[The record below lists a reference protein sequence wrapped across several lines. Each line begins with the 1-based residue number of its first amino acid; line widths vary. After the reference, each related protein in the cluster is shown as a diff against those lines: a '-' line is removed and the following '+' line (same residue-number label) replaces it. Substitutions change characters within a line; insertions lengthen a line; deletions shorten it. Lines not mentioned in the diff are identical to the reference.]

1 MSRYL
6 LHIILFG
13 SFLMISSCAKE
24 VTQEELIKEAV
35 ELKLAQWKASQL
47 KECRDQ
53 AYLKASEY
61 VDSIMLVTSLE
72 NKLDTIPKPA
82 KPLKPSKPTFK
93 EKPDSVVVEPIYKK
107 E

>member
-1 MSRYL
+1 MV
-6 LHIILFG
+6 IT
-13 SFLMISSCAKE
+13 SCSKE

-35 ELKLAQWKASQL
+35 ELKLVQWKASQL

-82 KPLKPSKPTFK
+82 KPLKPAKPAFK

-107 E
+107 G

>member
-1 MSRYL
+1 MRKYL
-6 LHIILFG
+6 LHSILLG
-13 SFLMISSCAKE
+13 SCMMITSCSKE

-35 ELKLAQWKASQL
+35 ELKLAQWKATQL

-61 VDSIMLVTSLE
+61 VDSLMLVTSLE

-82 KPLKPSKPTFK
+82 KPVKPEKPAFK
-93 EKPDSVVVEPIYKK
+93 EKPVSVVVDPIYK
-107 E
+107 